1 METSGLQSVQNF
13 RKYVDDKR
21 QQMQE
26 VEEHAKA
33 VASNMYENAYFTF
46 VEKGSHVD
54 KRLTAIS
61 AATHHQFTE
70 AWNSLVN
77 LKERLEIANRLGSKK
92 VEIQKQLKKYYLM
105 LDRTRRISSSAP
117 SRQMADLLRNITK
130 CNESLEAIETRA
142 MNAFARATGFAKKT
156 ILNIHRDPKRF
167 AKYSHD
173 PLLGLATYPL
183 AFHLLILL
191 VTDGGL
197 QLVMHRKGFMHLK
210 IGSIKYYYHPG
221 KIPEGDISSDRQDDV
236 PIIFC
241 HGIGIGLLFYLP
253 LIDELLKLGHPLLLP
268 EIPYVCGFRPWQDPH
283 SILTP
288 SEVCFTL
295 SAMITMNGYSKGVF
309 IGHSYGSAWVSYMCK
324 YASHVMAAVVFLDP
338 ICFCLHHPCLT
349 KSFVYHRPDPGSVSY
364 MVKTDVIVN
373 WTIQRAFPW
382 KSILLFTE
390 DVPKIPCAIFLS
402 ELDVLIPVHEVERY
416 LRSKGAVFSDHSDVD
431 RVHFSKGPINVTV
444 FRGDAHGDWTERPST
459 AKTIAMATDIL
470 TCRFLKTII

>member
-1 METSGLQSVQNF
+1 MVLFFKIDFIFQDPSDEEACSSFFTNLFLSYKKTYEQYREKIESSRLVSVQNF
-13 RKYVDDKR
+13 RRYVDDKR

-54 KRLTAIS
+54 KHLTAIS

-77 LKERLEIANRLGSKK
+77 MKERLEIANRLGSKK
-92 VEIQKQLKKYYLM
+92 MEIQKQLKKYYLM

-117 SRQMADLLRNITK
+117 TRQMADLLRNITK

-142 MNAFARATGFAKKT
+142 MKAFAQATGFAKKT
-156 ILNIHRDPKRF
+156 ILSIRRDPKRF

-183 AFHLLILL
+183 VFHLLILL

-197 QLVMHRKGFMHLK
+197 RLIMHQKGFSHLK

-221 KIPEGDISSDRQDDV
+221 NVPDGEEDV

-253 LIDELLKLGHPLLLP
+253 LIDELLKLGHPIMLP
-268 EIPYVCGFRPWQDPH
+268 EIPYVCGFRPWQDPN

-288 SEVCFTL
+288 SEVSFTL

-309 IGHSYGSAWVSYMCK
+309 IGHSYGSTWVSYMCK
-324 YASHVMAAVVFLDP
+324 YAKNVMAAVVFLDP

-373 WTIQRAFPW
+373 WTVRFSCKWWSFYIDFPIENNLV
-382 KSILLFTE
+382 SLLRFS
-390 DVPKIPCAIFLS
+390 VLFHGNQLYFLRKTF
-402 ELDVLIPVHEVERY
+402 LISLARY
-416 LRSKGAVFSDHSDVD
+416 F
-431 RVHFSKGPINVTV
+431 
-444 FRGDAHGDWTERPST
+444 
-459 AKTIAMATDIL
+459 
-470 TCRFLKTII
+470 